1 MEAASAAIDATS
13 ARDAASAI
21 LNDLQEKGLI
31 GTSGA

>member
-1 MEAASAAIDATS
+1 MGDATS

-31 GTSGA
+31 GASGA